1 MSTKKTTKK
10 SVPAKKP
17 AATKKAAPAKKKA
30 VPVKKPVPAKKAAP
44 AKKPVP
50 AKKQVPA
57 KKTAP
62 AKKPVSVKKSIS
74 AKKPVSTKKVISAK
88 KPTPAKKPAVP
99 ANAPVVTKP
108 VTPSSVAVSEESDS
122 AASSRDFAYS
132 IAEMMKRENR
142 RKEEETVA
150 AEKSVRLSRRPT
162 SRAKGKET
170 LKFPDSDLAEFK
182 KRLLQLRQTATGQSA
197 TLKTIALEQTEDR
210 SREDDDGSDA
220 FLRLQSLSQVD
231 SQNKIIFKIDD
242 ALRRIADGT
251 YGICEICGK
260 LIRKPRL
267 MNMPF
272 VHTCMECQ
280 SEMELPS
287 NGRG

>member
-1 MSTKKTTKK
+1 MS
-10 SVPAKKP
+10 
-17 AATKKAAPAKKKA
+17 
-30 VPVKKPVPAKKAAP
+30 
-44 AKKPVP
+44 
-50 AKKQVPA
+50 
-57 KKTAP
+57 
-62 AKKPVSVKKSIS
+62 
-74 AKKPVSTKKVISAK
+74 
-88 KPTPAKKPAVP
+88 
-99 ANAPVVTKP
+99 
-108 VTPSSVAVSEESDS
+108 
-122 AASSRDFAYS
+122 
-132 IAEMMKRENR
+132 
-142 RKEEETVA
+142 VA
-150 AEKSVRLSRRPT
+150 AEKAVRLSRRPT

-210 SREDDDGSDA
+210 NREDDDGSDA
-220 FLRLQSLSQVD
+220 FLRLQSLNQVD

-251 YGICEICGK
+251 YGVCEICGK

-280 SEMELPS
+280 SEMERPS